1 MRRTTVYIPPYRHAQ
16 AAQKKAMASPK
27 QAMLAQ
33 DGTLQGQ
40 DPILHIGKTQFQNA
54 DFPMD
59 EQGRTYHLGTKRGEV
74 ANKILS
80 VGSTKRA
87 MLLSQ
92 LLDHSDNE
100 AHLFEIES
108 DRGFLTITGRF
119 KGSPVSIVSTMMGM
133 ANMDFVIRE
142 CLAVV
147 EGPLA
152 MVRLGTCGA
161 IQPPAH
167 LGNFLVASQGSAC
180 VRRDPDAFVPGS
192 TLTPYLFSQAIL
204 PDAALSSLLQQHCAA
219 ALGEDKALH
228 AFNVTADSFY
238 SSQGRPSTHFDDR
251 NDDLLASLARTYP
264 NALSLEM
271 ETFHLFDL
279 ARCSGGRI
287 RAAAVAI
294 VLAERYTNDFIAA
307 SEVEKLE
314 GLAGLAA
321 LTSLHQYELGLG
333 IQNEQTLTV

>member
-1 MRRTTVYIPPYRHAQ
+1 
-16 AAQKKAMASPK
+16 
-27 QAMLAQ
+27 
-33 DGTLQGQ
+33 
-40 DPILHIGKTQFQNA
+40 
-54 DFPMD
+54 MD

-92 LLDHSDNE
+92 LLDHSDGG
-100 AHLFEIES
+100 AHLLEIES

-119 KGSPVSIVSTMMGM
+119 QGCSVSIVSTMMGM

-152 MVRLGTCGA
+152 MIRLGTCGA

-167 LGNFLVASQGSAC
+167 LGNFLVASQGSGC

-192 TLTPYLFSQAIL
+192 SAKPYLFTKAIL
-204 PDAALSSLLQQHCAA
+204 PDATLSSLLHQHCAA
-219 ALGEDKALH
+219 ALGRDKVLH

-238 SSQGRPSTHFDDR
+238 SSQGRLSTHFNDR
-251 NDDLLASLARTYP
+251 NEDLLACLTRTYP

-279 ARCSGGRI
+279 AQCSSGRI
-287 RAAAVAI
+287 KAAAMAI
-294 VLAERYTNDFIAA
+294 ALAERYTNDFIAA
-307 SEVEKLE
+307 SEIEKLE
-314 GLAGLAA
+314 KLAGIAA
-321 LTSLHQYELGLG
+321 LTTLHQYELGLG
-333 IQNEQTLTV
+333 VQSEQALRA